1 MINWEKP
8 HSEAFIEKHIRAVN
22 WYTVSMHQRLSESFI
37 EKYADKVSWWNVARC
52 QDISAE
58 FVLKH
63 KERLKEARVRIDNYA
78 AYVFLVFYQADG
90 IPMNTREIP
99 KKLPDV
105 QVTKDAQVYKDP
117 PSTSETDLER
127 RKNMIDWTKP
137 HTEAFIEKHIKSA
150 EWGLIAEHQKL
161 SERFIEKYASKLG
174 WWYIAKYQ
182 DISAEFALRHKNKL
196 KRAGVRVED
205 NGTYVRLYPYR
216 DGCGIREI
224 PKKLPDVQIIK
235 DPPSISEI
243 NMDYIKDHAAELY
256 NKYVTSSDTVNNPAH
271 YQTHELECLVEMAYI
286 FGEEA
291 LLHFAQCCAW
301 KYRYRAGSKD
311 SAEEDL
317 KKSDFYTALARW
329 LRQGGHIES
338 FLKHRRKNS

>member
-1 MINWEKP
+1 MIDWTK
-8 HSEAFIEKHIRAVN
+8 HHTEAFIERHADK
-22 WYTVSMHQRLSESFI
+22 VSWSSISCSQKLSESFI
-37 EKYADKVSWWNVARC
+37 ERHADKVNW
-52 QDISAE
+52 DYISVFQKLSE
-58 FVLKH
+58 QFIEKH
-63 KERLKEARVRIDNYA
+63 ADEVDWGNISCSQKLSERFRERYA
-78 AYVFLVFYQADG
+78 ASLKAGRYIKQ
-90 IPMNTREIP
+90 
-99 KKLPDV
+99 
-105 QVTKDAQVYKDP
+105 
-117 PSTSETDLER
+117 TDLER
-127 RKNMIDWTKP
+127 RNNMINWTKP

-150 EWGLIAEHQKL
+150 EWGLIVEFQKL
-161 SERFIEKYASKLG
+161 SERFIDKYASKLG

-182 DISAEFALRHKNKL
+182 DISAEYALRHKNKL

-329 LRQGGHIES
+329 LKQGGHIES